1 MDINRAYIRMRLARE
16 LDEAATLAAREGLTR
31 REIVAELRR
40 MIEKMEADAEAG
52 R

>member
-16 LDEAATLAAREGLTR
+16 LSEAADLASLEGLTR

-40 MIEKMEADAEAG
+40 MIERMESESEAV
-52 R
+52 